1 MKLAENKKPPNST
14 KRGNEG
20 IQRSGTKQMPR
31 AGLILLFVG
40 EASRVSGTDERNQ
53 TGILTSG
60 LNPRSRLPDRERSVA
75 HGSLYPVTVAQPPP
89 NFTGFPSHLIATK
102 QAARIH
108 FGFELVRERL
118 SSFKER
124 AQY

>member
-1 MKLAENKKPPNST
+1 
-14 KRGNEG
+14 
-20 IQRSGTKQMPR
+20 MPR

-60 LNPRSRLPDRERSVA
+60 LSSLPPSRSRFARSVA

-89 NFTGFPSHLIATK
+89 NFTGFPSHLIANETS
-102 QAARIH
+102 ARIH
-108 FGFELVRERL
+108 FGFEMVRERL